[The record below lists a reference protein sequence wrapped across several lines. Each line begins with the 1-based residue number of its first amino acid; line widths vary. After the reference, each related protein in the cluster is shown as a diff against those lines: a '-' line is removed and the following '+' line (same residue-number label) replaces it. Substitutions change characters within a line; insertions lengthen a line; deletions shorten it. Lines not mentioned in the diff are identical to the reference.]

1 VETEVTDVI
10 IYVSGD
16 EGRRVARELID
27 RVEPVDGRTA
37 EAVDLFGAT
46 LDGVPAVVLQVMRLK
61 RSGTMPLTLAD
72 GHPVLSGELPSV
84 DQLRLFLKRGATEPA
99 VLVTTGDSA
108 VEFPTASR
116 IHMSI
121 FVRSLKESVA
131 FYELFFGQPPTK
143 LRDDYAKFEVIE
155 PPLNLALSQERVPTK
170 GGFVNHMGIQV
181 KSSDVVLRAKERFI
195 AAGFH
200 VEEEVATACCYSV
213 QTKIWVGDPDGNR
226 WEWFVTTQADAEEGC
241 GEDCPCYAE
250 IAPSRV
256 GAVPSAMRVSA

>member
-1 VETEVTDVI
+1 MVTEMTDVI

-16 EGRRVARELID
+16 DGLRAAQRLID
-27 RVEPVDGRTA
+27 QVGPVDGRTA
-37 EAVDLFGAT
+37 AAIDLFRAT

-61 RSGTMPLTLAD
+61 RTGTMPLTLAD
-72 GHPVLSGELPSV
+72 GHPVLSGEFPSV
-84 DQLRLFLKRGATEPA
+84 DQLRRFLKKGATEPA
-99 VLVTTGDSA
+99 VLVTSGNSA
-108 VEFPTASR
+108 VDFPTASR

-131 FYELFFGQPPTK
+131 FYELLFGQPPTK

-155 PPLNLALSQERVPTK
+155 PPLNLALSQERVPAK
-170 GGFVNHMGIQV
+170 GGFVNHLGIQV
-181 KSSDVVLRAKERFI
+181 KSSDVVLRAKERFV

-200 VEEEVATACCYSV
+200 VEEELATACCYSV
-213 QTKIWVGDPDGNR
+213 QSKIWVGDPDGNR

-250 IAPSRV
+250 IVPSRV
-256 GAVPSAMRVSA
+256 GAVTSSMRVSA

>member
-1 VETEVTDVI
+1 MDVV

-16 EGRRVARELID
+16 EGLRAAQEVINQVGP
-27 RVEPVDGRTA
+27 VEGRTIGA
-37 EAVDLFGAT
+37 IDLFGAT
-46 LDGVPAVVLQVMRLK
+46 LDGVPAIVLQVMRLK
-61 RSGTMPLTLAD
+61 RKGTMPLTIAD
-72 GHPVLSGELPSV
+72 GHPVLSGELPSPG
-84 DQLRLFLKRGATEPA
+84 QLRRFLEEGASEPA
-99 VLVTTGDSA
+99 TLVSHGESA

-121 FVRSLKESVA
+121 FVRNLKESVD
-131 FYELFFGQPPTK
+131 FYEVFFGQQPTK

-155 PPLNLALSQERVPTK
+155 PPLNLALSQERSPTK
-170 GGFVNHMGIQV
+170 GGFVNHLGIQV
-181 KSSDVVLRAKERFI
+181 KSSDIVMRAKERFVN
-195 AAGFH
+195 AGFH

-213 QTKIWVGDPDGNR
+213 QTKIWIGDPDGNR

-256 GAVPSAMRVSA
+256 GAVGKAMQVSV